1 MHRDGVFPTVG
12 GRIVALASAHHD
24 ESEFLV
30 EFNRSEVAGSN
41 FQEPMLDIAF
51 AAEFAQ
57 LIHEHRGITFTA
69 RQRIDG
75 DAKQFAFVKNTAENR
90 IALKLTVSSENQTGV
105 FLQRTGE

>member
-12 GRIVALASAHHD
+12 GSVVALASSHHD

-41 FQEPMLDIAF
+41 FQKPMLNIAF

-90 IALKLTVSSENQTGV
+90 ISLKLTASSENQARI
-105 FLQRTGE
+105 FFERA